1 MAGVSQTWREETTRW
16 GACVLHSS
24 SACSDA
30 RGMKAAKK
38 GGLPT
43 GSWHSEVTTAETHQ
57 FLKGRAVQP
66 SALSQDTT
74 GVLSAWDGACSGVS
88 QRAGGV
94 EEVRMHLGAETTG
107 HLLHCSTQET
117 PLILFDESSRNIW
130 IERWLYSNLCVTHFP
145 LAFLIRQKI
154 SSGVNKPPA

>member
-1 MAGVSQTWREETTRW
+1 MSLRLGERKQPGEEPVSSTALLLAVMQGEWRQQRR
-16 GACVLHSS
+16 VVSPQ
-24 SACSDA
+24 
-30 RGMKAAKK
+30 RGD
-38 GGLPT
+38 
-43 GSWHSEVTTAETHQ
+43 SEGTTAETHQ

-74 GVLSAWDGACSGVS
+74 GVLSAWDGACSGVLH
-88 QRAGGV
+88 RAGGV

-107 HLLHCSTQET
+107 HLLHCSTQEN

-130 IERWLYSNLCVTHFP
+130 IERRLFSNLCVTHFP
-145 LAFLIRQKI
+145 LAFLVRQKI